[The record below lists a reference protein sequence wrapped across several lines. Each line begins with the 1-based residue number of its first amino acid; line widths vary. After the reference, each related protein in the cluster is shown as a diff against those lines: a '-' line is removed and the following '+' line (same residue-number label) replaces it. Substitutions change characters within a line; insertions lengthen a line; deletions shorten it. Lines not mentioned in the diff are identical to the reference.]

1 MVLRRR
7 PECMTVHGNV
17 VHITAMAKWTAQT
30 WLFTSCSQDKE
41 VHSEF
46 NGEYTTGFTDDTTSS
61 TYYKEELQ
69 ITLIH
74 INIYK
79 SQLLCLPKQM
89 QYIVRDA
96 KKIDLTW
103 FLSKLLVNTVSQNIL
118 YIKKLSKKAPTI
130 DTYKNFSSD
139 YTSIKTSVTAL
150 NV

>member
-1 MVLRRR
+1 
-7 PECMTVHGNV
+7 
-17 VHITAMAKWTAQT
+17 
-30 WLFTSCSQDKE
+30 
-41 VHSEF
+41 
-46 NGEYTTGFTDDTTSS
+46 
-61 TYYKEELQ
+61 
-69 ITLIH
+69 
-74 INIYK
+74 
-79 SQLLCLPKQM
+79 M

-118 YIKKLSKKAPTI
+118 YIKKSSKKAPTI